1 MARSRSH
8 TRRAAR
14 SLPRGTLAMH
24 PQGYGFVRTA
34 EGEFYVPGSKLG
46 GAFDGDVVEVS
57 PLPASASK
65 QYRSSDRGSARTGGR
80 PSARVVR
87 VIERAHEAVIGRYEV
102 ADPFGVVIPEDPRI
116 PYDIFTQRSAHPD
129 IPDGALVRVR
139 VSAYPSRKTAATG
152 VIEEVLGVAD
162 EPRLGIETIIAAHKL
177 PTRFS
182 ESCLEEADALRLD
195 VRGAL
200 AQGYADLRGRFTLTV
215 DPADARDFDDALS
228 LERADERGDARE
240 IDGSSKAGV
249 YLEGTGWEGA
259 GMPAWRLGVHIADV
273 SAYVPW
279 GSSIDLDA
287 RDRATSVY
295 LVDRVIPMLPERLS
309 NDLCSLRPEEDRLT
323 MTADLYLD
331 DAGRIARYCIYPAV
345 IRSRARLAYDQVQ
358 DALES
363 GGGAVVPEEALPRL
377 QQLSCIAKMRT
388 KLRQAKGG
396 IDFPSTEAKVRLD
409 ADGVP
414 VGVDLRLKT
423 DATSLV
429 EEAMVLANEAVAH
442 CLIERETPALF
453 RVHERPDADGL
464 AGLVPVLQEFSWF
477 ERIDATR
484 FAMGSPFALQAVLEA
499 SHGRSEG
506 ELVGQLLLRAMKRA
520 DYRPDCD
527 GHYGLASDA
536 YVHFTSPIRRYPD
549 LVVHHMLKAMM
560 LGRSELHDQEV
571 SALRWL
577 GRHCSK
583 REREAD
589 AAARESQELKLIELL
604 ETRVGESFS
613 AVVSGVV
620 PYGLYVRLD
629 NTAEGILPV
638 RKLGAEYFSHDAD
651 LHRLVGQ
658 DSGRIWR
665 LGQRIAVT
673 LTSADARRR
682 QLEFRLAGEG
692 RSA

>member
-1 MARSRSH
+1 
-8 TRRAAR
+8 
-14 SLPRGTLAMH
+14 MH

-34 EGEFYVPGSKLG
+34 EGEFYVPDSKLG

-139 VSAYPSRKTAATG
+139 ISTYPSRKTAATG
-152 VIEEVLGVAD
+152 VVEEVLGVAD

-177 PTRFS
+177 PIRFS
-182 ESCLEEADALRLD
+182 ETCLEEADALRLD
-195 VRGAL
+195 VEGAL
-200 AQGYADLRGRFTLTV
+200 AKGYADLRGRFTLTV

-228 LERADERGDARE
+228 LERVGEGEDARE
-240 IDGSSKAGV
+240 SDAASKAV
-249 YLEGTGWEGA
+249 LLEGSGWEGA
-259 GMPAWRLGVHIADV
+259 GRPAWRLGVHIADV

-309 NDLCSLRPEEDRLT
+309 NDLCSLRPDEDRLT

-331 DAGRIARYCIYPAV
+331 DAGRIARYRVYPAV
-345 IRSRARLAYDQVQ
+345 IRSRARLAYGQVQ

-363 GGGAVVPEEALPRL
+363 GDGAAMPEEALPRL
-377 QQLSCIAKMRT
+377 QQLARIAKMRAT
-388 KLRQAKGG
+388 LRQVKGG

-414 VGVDLRLKT
+414 VGVDLRRKT

-442 CLIERETPALF
+442 CLIERESPGLF

-464 AGLVPVLQEFSWF
+464 AGLIPVLQEFSWF

-484 FAMGSPFALQAVLEA
+484 FAMGNPFALQAVLEA
-499 SHGRSEG
+499 SRGRSEG

-520 DYRPDCD
+520 VYRPECD

-549 LVVHHMLKAMM
+549 LVVHHMLKA
-560 LGRSELHDQEV
+560 LLFGRPELHDQET

-613 AVVSGVV
+613 AVVSGVA

-673 LTSADARRR
+673 LTAADAQRR

>member
-34 EGEFYVPGSKLG
+34 EGEFYVAESKLG

-65 QYRSSDRGSARTGGR
+65 QYRASDRGSARTGGR

-87 VIERAHEAVIGRYEV
+87 VIERAHETVIGCYEV

-129 IPDGALVRVR
+129 IPNGALVRVR
-139 VSAYPSRKTAATG
+139 ISTYPSRKTAATG
-152 VIEEVLGVAD
+152 VVEEVLGVAD
-162 EPRLGIETIIAAHKL
+162 EPRLGIETIVAAHKL

-182 ESCLEEADALRLD
+182 ESCLREADALRLY
-195 VRGAL
+195 VESAL
-200 AQGYADLRGRFTLTV
+200 AQGYTDLRDRFVLTV

-228 LERADERGDARE
+228 LERVGEGGCASDFGGA
-240 IDGSSKAGV
+240 SQAVS
-249 YLEGTGWEGA
+249 LEGAGWEGA
-259 GMPAWRLGVHIADV
+259 GRPVWRLGVHIADV
-273 SAYVPW
+273 SAYVAW
-279 GSSIDLDA
+279 GSSLDLDA

-309 NDLCSLRPEEDRLT
+309 NDLCSLRPEEERLT

-331 DAGRIARYCIYPAV
+331 DEGRIARYCLYPAV
-345 IRSRARLAYDQVQ
+345 IRSRSRLAYDQVQ
-358 DALES
+358 AALAS
-363 GGGAVVPEEALPRL
+363 GDGAGVPEEALPRL
-377 QQLSCIAKMRT
+377 RQLSCIAKMRT
-388 KLRQAKGG
+388 ALRQAKGG

-414 VGVDLRLKT
+414 VGVDLRRKN

-442 CLIERETPALF
+442 CLVERECPGLF

-464 AGLVPVLQEFSWF
+464 AGLIPVLQEFPWF
-477 ERIDATR
+477 DHIDAAR
-484 FAMGSPFALQAVLEA
+484 FAMGDPFALQTVLEA
-499 SHGRSEG
+499 SRGRSEG

-520 DYRPDCD
+520 DYRPECD

-549 LVVHHMLKAMM
+549 LVVHHMLKA
-560 LGRSELHDQEV
+560 LLFGRPELHDQEV
-571 SALRWL
+571 SSLRWL

-604 ETRVGESFS
+604 EARVGESFS
-613 AVVSGVV
+613 AVVSGVA
-620 PYGLYVRLD
+620 PYGLYVRLE

-658 DSGRIWR
+658 DSGRTWR
-665 LGQRIAVT
+665 LGQRVAVT
-673 LTSADARRR
+673 LTAADARRR

-692 RSA
+692 RGA